1 MADPVQTNISQTSI
15 PDYAKPYVQNL
26 LGAAQATAFKTET
39 DPNSPNYGNIIG
51 MQPYQSYPG
60 QRTADFTGMQQQ
72 AFQGAQNLGPSS
84 QLNTATNM
92 AQQAGQNALNTQYN
106 PQQYGNAY
114 QGIGAYNPGT
124 FNQQTVSAPSL
135 NNYQMSGP
143 QQVNSQQFTGDQISQ
158 YMNPY
163 LQQSLAPQ
171 MAELNR
177 AYDITG
183 NQAKGQATQAGAF
196 GGSRQAIMQAENERN
211 RNMGISSLLGQGYN
225 NAYNQAA
232 NQFNT
237 SNQQNL
243 QAQMSNQGAG
253 LTAGQANLNALLGV
267 QSLGAGQNLAAQ
279 QANQQT
285 NLATQQAQQ
294 AANQYGYGQQ
304 AINAQNQAQYGQ
316 AANALN
322 AQQQQFGAGL
332 GLQGQQTALTAAGA
346 LGNLGGTQ
354 FNQQTQALNLQNQMG
369 GQQQQQQQNIL
380 NQQYQDF
387 LSQKQYPYQQMGFMS
402 DMLRGLPL
410 SQTANTMYQ
419 SPGSLSGQIAG
430 LGMGAYGLSQLMP
443 KKDGGIIKAYADG
456 GSVESTGNIES
467 IVKRLSDQQLKQAA
481 QAAQARG
488 DQDELQ
494 AIQAELAMRASERGG
509 MAGAFNS
516 LPQENQNS
524 MMQMAGGGI
533 VAFGEGGGPT
543 EEEIEAAKKP
553 YIGYSKAAR
562 SPEANKAAVE
572 ASAKRNI
579 SDLLIPKEY
588 AVDKPDLSKFD
599 PVPFNFMTA
608 TRRNA
613 YEENPEP
620 EKKLGKGISDHPI
633 VAQARAAA
641 KAAGVPEEDFDSMRK
656 RLIKEYSSEDRGYQ
670 DEMLKHYKNAESR
683 LEENKRKAGYE
694 ALTQFGFGMAAQAA
708 KPGQARRQGLAGLLE
723 SAGTASPILSQSM
736 AESNKINEAAA
747 NNLDKMRMDQLRFDQ
762 SMLRNDRQAATQAAG
777 LLQQDKKTEKLLEL
791 ERQKIAM
798 MGQQHALAG
807 VSGIGKVVQELAQRD
822 PKFAELPGQEQYKIA
837 SHITGNS
844 FRTDAANQGRLAAAL
859 EKEFG
864 ADMPIKIM
872 TAEML
877 GKSPEEQAQIQQ
889 KIDQR
894 KMRIR
899 DSLLTT
905 NPEFGSMSG
914 GNKGISS
921 ALPDNGGMRIVG
933 VR

>member
-1 MADPVQTNISQTSI
+1 MADPTQTNISQTSI
-15 PDYAKPYVQNL
+15 PDYAKPYVENL
-26 LGAAQATAFKTET
+26 LGAAQATAFKTDEK
-39 DPNSPNYGNIIG
+39 GNIIG
-51 MQPYQSYPG
+51 MQPYQTYPG

-124 FNQQTVSAPSL
+124 FNQQTVSAPNL

-316 AANALN
+316 AANQLN

-354 FNQQTQALNLQNQMG
+354 FNQQTQALGLQNQLG
-369 GQQQQQQQNIL
+369 GQQQAQQQGIL

-419 SPGSLSGQIAG
+419 APPTTAQNIAAIG
-430 LGMGAYGLSQLMP
+430 AGAYGVSKLIA
-443 KKDGGIIKAYADG
+443 KGGQVKSFSLG
-456 GSVESTGNIES
+456 GSVPGGSVMSREFKENAVNNIPDD
-467 IVKRLSDQQLKQAA
+467 RALQLAQANAA
-481 QAAQARG
+481 QRSDFDTQMAAQQKLAEDAAMRRGIPSAMPNQFANNVVRAARG
-488 DQDELQ
+488 GILSFKEPTEQNNYGVTSSDDSTENDNTETNSNDNTDSAYGIDVRNRVLKDYFNSQDRLARGPRYTAPTREQTREAEKAGL
-494 AIQAELAMRASERGG
+494 AELREAAGPDIYGPEQTRLDREDADRIKNLEQGKGLAALGSISAILKPGGTARGLAEG
-509 MAGAFNS
+509 AGAFGG
-516 LPQENQNS
+516 LYGEALKADRAEKQYLGKARFA
-524 MMQMAGGGI
+524 MAD
-533 VAFGEGGGPT
+533 
-543 EEEIEAAKKP
+543 
-553 YIGYSKAAR
+553 
-562 SPEANKAAVE
+562 
-572 ASAKRNI
+572 AKR
-579 SDLLIPKEY
+579 KENLGMF
-588 AVDKPDLSKFD
+588 AEARKDVQ
-599 PVPFNFMTA
+599 
-608 TRRNA
+608 NA
-613 YEENPEP
+613 QTNQYN
-620 EKKLGKGISDHPI
+620 
-633 VAQARAAA
+633 AA
-641 KAAGVPEEDFDSMRK
+641 KAADQRDSIVGSNAAKMANALRVNKTGSGEAKPNPTIWSTQQLAARIKQEHQDWTPE
-656 RLIKEYSSEDRGYQ
+656 Q
-670 DEMLKHYKNAESR
+670 VNAE
-683 LEENKRKAGYE
+683 AV
-694 ALTQFGFGMAAQAA
+694 TQFNQQT
-708 KPGQARRQGLAGLLE
+708 KGQGAVTKTYGDARKDYKSYMTLNGTKVKKIIADQFNGDEEAFKEDYISRYMQGLPTDIYTPKGKKVTQSNPAVGGG
-723 SAGTASPILSQSM
+723 GTAPPLPP
-736 AESNKINEAAA
+736 
-747 NNLDKMRMDQLRFDQ
+747 
-762 SMLRNDRQAATQAAG
+762 G
-777 LLQQDKKTEKLLEL
+777 
-791 ERQKIAM
+791 
-798 MGQQHALAG
+798 
-807 VSGIGKVVQELAQRD
+807 
-822 PKFAELPGQEQYKIA
+822 FAPV
-837 SHITGNS
+837 
-844 FRTDAANQGRLAAAL
+844 
-859 EKEFG
+859 
-864 ADMPIKIM
+864 
-872 TAEML
+872 
-877 GKSPEEQAQIQQ
+877 
-889 KIDQR
+889 
-894 KMRIR
+894 
-899 DSLLTT
+899 
-905 NPEFGSMSG
+905 NP
-914 GNKGISS
+914 
-921 ALPDNGGMRIVG
+921 R
-933 VR
+933 